1 MTFTMRQTIEQTGQ
15 SARQRNWFVSLLV
28 ACSVLVAPAA
38 ALADPFLDEIDL
50 GILDHRGHDH
60 SGEDAS
66 FGIVSDVDATCAVG
80 PVCTDFSSTD
90 FFHVELIDSDFS
102 GAIFD
107 GADFSFADFDT
118 SIFALATFYGAI
130 LDDAYIEFSDFSG
143 ADFNDELNP
152 TDPAASFRRATIR
165 AGHFDAADL
174 RGTDFTD
181 TQFRCITDPDQ
192 TSETG
197 FLTLCPT
204 FIETDFREANL
215 TSSLFAPAFAGDTLT
230 FSATDFRGA
239 NLTDAFLAG
248 ITDPC
253 LQTDPVLNLWDCMLW
268 GADPALDPN
277 TIVEGLTLLDASDL
291 RGSDMRNLDFE
302 RGEFPGVLIAGTQF
316 TGSTFRD
323 TEFDESVST
332 CEVIDLDDHN
342 RKDDDYDEVVAAR
355 AAEIA
360 LCAFLSDA
368 GALVADFRDTQFF
381 DVSFS
386 GAELGNASFVDGDD
400 GDATGASL
408 SDTDFSDAILDGTD
422 FTDAVFDRVVLDRV
436 ALGCTNNPEVFDDDC
451 GECADFSGVFGG
463 QPPPTPDGQY
473 SIQMRSIDFDAILS
487 CSALRVAA
495 AGLPLIDDFSNVDL
509 NGGSFRRVDVT
520 AVSFTGA
527 NLVDVNFNESTITG
541 VNFDGADMSLA
552 DLSEAVAPC
561 AVGGGG
567 CASFVGTTL
576 TLADLSKT
584 AFPMADFD
592 DAVFD
597 SAIATNT
604 DFSNASFGDQDDDGT
619 GSSFVGAILSA
630 SDFSGASFSA
640 ADLTGAG
647 AVCLTKSGDTVC
659 ASFAGATF
667 TDSDLSDVNFKGADL
682 RGARFIDSD
691 LSGANFS
698 DADLDGTTSLAGS
711 QIDGLDLQGVDMTQA
726 ASDLFQLKVNFDPDP
741 DLDED
746 FSDARGVQLDSTD
759 LSGIDFSNLELRNWS
774 FNGAVI
780 ENANFAMAEL
790 DGAQMAS
797 VQLDAYLVGAQISKL
812 AGVNLT
818 NADLQNLDLSGFDLS
833 GANLTNARVTN
844 TLFSGAD
851 LRNTTL
857 FSLNQICNTG
867 IDCAE
872 LTDARLGCADLA
884 FTNISDFAVRDGLD
898 ALVTDETMLFQFVDP
913 DLSGIKLVSMGLS
926 GYDFSNLDLSRS
938 DLGGSLVSGAD
949 FTGATLNGASLK
961 SAGVCATSITTTC
974 ALFGNTDLVGS
985 SDCNLQQ
992 AVDFSNVSF
1001 VNAPTDLFEG
1011 TIVDDSVACVNF
1023 TGANL
1028 SYIDDLGTSG
1038 FDFNDL
1044 TDWNGAVLAGAQLR
1058 FQDFSTTNSGDFFE
1072 DFFRQ
1077 LGHAAASRDDLCS
1090 EDDNNVDPI
1099 DPSPDLRDTVFS
1111 CADIR
1116 GQDLSNSDLRGAE
1129 FVRTAIGDPGFDLTG
1144 AALQGADF
1152 SNVDFSE
1159 NSLAAIF
1166 QGVSTVKE
1174 DDGDENTIDPPIT
1187 DDSGVEY
1194 PDLRDVRL
1202 IHANLASLAGAFD
1215 LHHVDL
1221 SGAILD
1227 GADLTGADL
1236 TDAILDDLVSLCGE
1250 YDTAGD
1256 DPQLCPRDPQPDPAC
1271 VILDNATLT
1280 GASFRNVDFSELIDN
1295 ETIAVIARDFF
1306 QQVAGGNLN
1315 GTNFSGANLAGMN
1328 LDGLDFT
1335 DALSIGLSRPCDGVG
1350 ECASFEG
1357 TLMGSNDP
1365 LKPMSLSG
1373 YDFQEA
1379 SIAGA
1384 RFTNVSL
1391 SFADLSDVGDLCTPE
1406 SVCLSITGANSNLQ
1420 SAILRDLDLTLV
1432 DFGTVDSG
1440 TEADDRLINF
1450 RGALF
1455 NRANL
1460 SGLDLSDRDFTGAN
1474 FAAANLSGTNLDGAI
1489 LASSFNGCERIDGV
1503 DVCTNFD
1510 TATMCGID
1518 ARSATLSAS
1527 FAGVD
1532 AYPPGCSE
1540 PAN

>member
-1 MTFTMRQTIEQTGQ
+1 VR
-15 SARQRNWFVSLLV
+15 
-28 ACSVLVAPAA
+28 P
-38 ALADPFLDEIDL
+38 
-50 GILDHRGHDH
+50 
-60 SGEDAS
+60 
-66 FGIVSDVDATCAVG
+66 
-80 PVCTDFSSTD
+80 
-90 FFHVELIDSDFS
+90 
-102 GAIFD
+102 
-107 GADFSFADFDT
+107 
-118 SIFALATFYGAI
+118 
-130 LDDAYIEFSDFSG
+130 
-143 ADFNDELNP
+143 
-152 TDPAASFRRATIR
+152 
-165 AGHFDAADL
+165 L
-174 RGTDFTD
+174 R
-181 TQFRCITDPDQ
+181 
-192 TSETG
+192 
-197 FLTLCPT
+197 
-204 FIETDFREANL
+204 
-215 TSSLFAPAFAGDTLT
+215 
-230 FSATDFRGA
+230 
-239 NLTDAFLAG
+239 
-248 ITDPC
+248 
-253 LQTDPVLNLWDCMLW
+253 
-268 GADPALDPN
+268 
-277 TIVEGLTLLDASDL
+277 
-291 RGSDMRNLDFE
+291 
-302 RGEFPGVLIAGTQF
+302 
-316 TGSTFRD
+316 
-323 TEFDESVST
+323 
-332 CEVIDLDDHN
+332 
-342 RKDDDYDEVVAAR
+342 
-355 AAEIA
+355 
-360 LCAFLSDA
+360 
-368 GALVADFRDTQFF
+368 
-381 DVSFS
+381 
-386 GAELGNASFVDGDD
+386 
-400 GDATGASL
+400 
-408 SDTDFSDAILDGTD
+408 
-422 FTDAVFDRVVLDRV
+422 
-436 ALGCTNNPEVFDDDC
+436 
-451 GECADFSGVFGG
+451 
-463 QPPPTPDGQY
+463 
-473 SIQMRSIDFDAILS
+473 
-487 CSALRVAA
+487 
-495 AGLPLIDDFSNVDL
+495 
-509 NGGSFRRVDVT
+509 
-520 AVSFTGA
+520 
-527 NLVDVNFNESTITG
+527 
-541 VNFDGADMSLA
+541 
-552 DLSEAVAPC
+552 
-561 AVGGGG
+561 
-567 CASFVGTTL
+567 
-576 TLADLSKT
+576 
-584 AFPMADFD
+584 
-592 DAVFD
+592 
-597 SAIATNT
+597 
-604 DFSNASFGDQDDDGT
+604 
-619 GSSFVGAILSA
+619 
-630 SDFSGASFSA
+630 
-640 ADLTGAG
+640 
-647 AVCLTKSGDTVC
+647 
-659 ASFAGATF
+659 
-667 TDSDLSDVNFKGADL
+667 
-682 RGARFIDSD
+682 
-691 LSGANFS
+691 
-698 DADLDGTTSLAGS
+698 
-711 QIDGLDLQGVDMTQA
+711 
-726 ASDLFQLKVNFDPDP
+726 
-741 DLDED
+741 
-746 FSDARGVQLDSTD
+746 
-759 LSGIDFSNLELRNWS
+759 
-774 FNGAVI
+774 
-780 ENANFAMAEL
+780 
-790 DGAQMAS
+790 
-797 VQLDAYLVGAQISKL
+797 
-812 AGVNLT
+812 
-818 NADLQNLDLSGFDLS
+818 
-833 GANLTNARVTN
+833 
-844 TLFSGAD
+844 
-851 LRNTTL
+851 
-857 FSLNQICNTG
+857 
-867 IDCAE
+867 
-872 LTDARLGCADLA
+872 
-884 FTNISDFAVRDGLD
+884 
-898 ALVTDETMLFQFVDP
+898 
-913 DLSGIKLVSMGLS
+913 
-926 GYDFSNLDLSRS
+926 
-938 DLGGSLVSGAD
+938 
-949 FTGATLNGASLK
+949 
-961 SAGVCATSITTTC
+961 
-974 ALFGNTDLVGS
+974 
-985 SDCNLQQ
+985 NLQQ

-1540 PAN
+1540 PANFSGASFDEISLDSANLENAILEDASFSESVSFCSAAGDCVNLSGASLVGATLSNLDFDSVPGSFFEFVAGRDLSEVDFSSSDLSGIVLEEMDLSFTDFSQADLRNANLRDSIFRGSEFALGATTVGTRCELALRGSEVDLRGADLSGADFSRAKNFQRGCILVDQRSTCAAPTCPAPISVARRTFNAVASWSIKPRPTISTPGSRRASIC